1 MNQLH
6 DEFTS
11 ISKPMWKTVKCKHSL
26 PSQSHHLPQPETI
39 SALAAAIMRSSW
51 KSNKGLQGEQLYTG
65 IIPLGCYG
73 MFFHQT
79 TVCQALVQMEKAL
92 TCLWGT
98 QIYLLLAGKK
108 DDDNSELFAIFFFKP
123 ATLLAGWICGH
134 CTVSHTACWQFPNG
148 WLFQPWLIFSLSH
161 TKHSNKHRDQWVN
174 TQCPCQGGRVM
185 ILFLWWEKWEIHHTI
200 GMPDTNLQT
209 TTPSV

>member
-1 MNQLH
+1 MMNQLH

-11 ISKPMWKTVKCKHSL
+11 ISKTMWKTVMCKHSL

-51 KSNKGLQGEQLYTG
+51 KSNEGLQREQLYTG

-79 TVCQALVQMEKAL
+79 TVCQALVQMEKSTYMFVRGHRFICYLLARMMMIIL
-92 TCLWGT
+92 NYLRFFFVCLFVLPA
-98 QIYLLLAGKK
+98 ILLAGCV
-108 DDDNSELFAIFFFKP
+108 
-123 ATLLAGWICGH
+123 CGH

-148 WLFQPWLIFSLSH
+148 
-161 TKHSNKHRDQWVN
+161 
-174 TQCPCQGGRVM
+174 
-185 ILFLWWEKWEIHHTI
+185 
-200 GMPDTNLQT
+200 
-209 TTPSV
+209 